1 MPSSSRRR
9 WLDERGAT
17 LDHFERALRSARSS
31 GPGSRAV
38 VQQLVQSYVL
48 AISGQFQGFCR
59 DLHDEAVRHVAGLIP
74 VASLAD
80 LVGYELVLGRRLNS
94 GNPNPGNL
102 GADFGRL
109 GLGLW
114 SALGGHEP
122 RIETDRRALESLNV
136 WRNAIAHQDL
146 DPVRLGGRTS
156 LTVLTVRQWRAT
168 CDRLTRSLDAVVRA
182 QLVSLGVQA
191 PWPVR

>member
-17 LDHFERALRSARSS
+17 LDHFERAFTAARTS

-38 VQQLVQSYVL
+38 AQQLVQSYVL
-48 AISGQFQGFCR
+48 ALSAQFQGFCR
-59 DLHDEAVRHVAGLIP
+59 DLHLEAVQQLVSLIP
-74 VASLAD
+74 VAPLAAVLRDD
-80 LVGYELVLGRRLNS
+80 LILGRRLNA

-109 GLGLW
+109 GLDLW
-114 SALGGHEP
+114 GALTNHDN
-122 RIETDRRALESLNV
+122 RAATDRRALESLNA

-146 DPVRLGGRTS
+146 DPRRLGWQTS
-156 LTVLTVRQWRAT
+156 LSVVTARRWRTT
-168 CDRLTRSLDAVVRA
+168 CDRLSRALDSIVRTH
-182 QLVSLGVQA
+182 LVWLGVQA